1 MPGMSFTIRSAEPN
15 PKDRRFKTEG
25 TVLEVKSNLAKLQ
38 LGELADPFD
47 WVAPGDEVYNPL
59 FDPTGE
65 RRAALVGR
73 FAGNFDREELSVV
86 LAKMGIIVEESVNSA
101 TDMLILGGDVTVDEF
116 GDPLDEPISPT
127 ELPAYGEAQAFGVA
141 VISFNTLRKYIQF

>member
-1 MPGMSFTIRSAEPN
+1 
-15 PKDRRFKTEG
+15 
-25 TVLEVKSNLAKLQ
+25 
-38 LGELADPFD
+38 
-47 WVAPGDEVYNPL
+47 
-59 FDPTGE
+59 
-65 RRAALVGR
+65 
-73 FAGNFDREELSVV
+73 
-86 LAKMGIIVEESVNSA
+86 MGIIVEESVNSA